1 MSINTRLLMGA
12 SALAMGV
19 WGLILSF
26 LPQEALSFAG
36 LSPDGFLPVLVQ
48 VAGAMYLGFAMM
60 NWMAKASL
68 IGGIYNRPIVMANML
83 HFVVAALALIKAA
96 LAARS
101 SLGLLIG
108 AALYSLFRVLFAVVL
123 FTHPSTAGR

>member
-1 MSINTRLLMGA
+1 MSINTRHLMGA

-19 WGLILSF
+19 WGLLLSF

-36 LSPDGFLPVLVQ
+36 LSPDGLLPVLVQ

-60 NWMAKASL
+60 NWMARPSL
-68 IGGIYNRPIVMANML
+68 IGGIYNRPIVMANVL

-96 LAARS
+96 LAVWS
-101 SLGLLIG
+101 SPGLLIG
-108 AALYSLFRVLFAVVL
+108 AAIYSLFGALFAAVL
-123 FTHPSTAGR
+123 FTHPKNR

>member
-1 MSINTRLLMGA
+1 VAINTKLLMGA

-36 LSPDGFLPVLVQ
+36 LSPDGLLPMLVQ

-60 NWMAKASL
+60 NWMAKDSL
-68 IGGIYNRPIVMANML
+68 TGGIYNRPIVMANVL
-83 HFVVAALALIKAA
+83 HFVAAALALIKAA

-101 SLGLLIG
+101 STGLLIG
-108 AALYSLFRVLFAVVL
+108 AAIYSLFGALFAVVL
-123 FTHPSTAGR
+123 FTHPRSR